1 MRDVSRRDAVR
12 TLACAAWAP
21 LVLGRVAVAAAGAA
35 ESSDQPVAFE
45 WRVPANQVEI
55 VRNNLAYEGQER
67 PQTDGRGVP
76 VLVVFVGL
84 ALLAYLAKAVLALQR
99 QIAYGGVLVD
109 TRADP
114 VRITHDKAL
123 DAGVILIVGK
133 DGTQIIERNEITD
146 PAQLIEALGKA
157 LGK

>member
-1 MRDVSRRDAVR
+1 M
-12 TLACAAWAP
+12 
-21 LVLGRVAVAAAGAA
+21 
-35 ESSDQPVAFE
+35 
-45 WRVPANQVEI
+45 PANQVEI
-55 VRNNLAYEGQER
+55 VRSNLTYEGREL

-84 ALLAYLAKAVLALQR
+84 ALLAYLAKAILALQR
-99 QIAYGGVLVD
+99 QIAYGGVVVD
-109 TRADP
+109 TRTDP

-133 DGTQIIERNEITD
+133 DGTQAIERKEISD

>member
-1 MRDVSRRDAVR
+1 MRDVGRRDILR
-12 TLACAAWAP
+12 MLAYAAWVP
-21 LVLGRVAVAAAGAA
+21 LVLGRAAVAPARAA
-35 ESSDQPVAFE
+35 EPTDQPVAFE

-99 QIAYGGVLVD
+99 QIAYGGVVVD
-109 TRADP
+109 TRGDP
-114 VRITHDKAL
+114 VRITHDNAL

-146 PAQLIEALGKA
+146 PAQLIEALGKV
-157 LGK
+157 LGR